1 MFIPRSRMNKPY
13 MGVAP
18 LDGSIGG
25 VFFES
30 FRVLENHDILFK
42 MVPPD
47 DKPGSIPVLAIFMRG
62 YVTERWD
69 LMMLFHGVHTIGLD
83 SI

>member
-1 MFIPRSRMNKPY
+1 MFIRRSRMKEPY

-18 LDGSIGG
+18 LDGSMAG
-25 VFFES
+25 VFFEP
-30 FRVLENHDILFK
+30 FRVLENHDIWFK

-62 YVTERWD
+62 YVTKRWD